1 MEELDTSGFYKDDNG
16 EWFFA
21 PNFVYSTAYTLE
33 RDGNRES
40 VDGWAWY
47 EEQPTNYTE
56 YLNKLNESEE
66 LI

>member
-1 MEELDTSGFYKDDNG
+1 MEELDISGFYKDDNG

-40 VDGWAWY
+40 VDGWKWY
-47 EEQPTNYTE
+47 NEAPQEYLLWLEEQENL
-56 YLNKLNESEE
+56 LNP
-66 LI
+66 